1 VHEADRRIGIGSG
14 LAVLGLGVLYVA
26 TGALGMLFGDERPE
40 NFGIVDPAL
49 AILEVLLILSV
60 PPMIALMSAVHS
72 CAPPDRKTY
81 SRAAFGFMVLLGGTT
96 TAVHFVEL
104 TVARRI
110 ALDRV
115 PGLSQVLS
123 FRWPAVAMSLDL
135 LAWDVFLGCAMLLA
149 APVFDGGGRRGD
161 GPRRRWVRRGMI
173 ASGALCLTG
182 TLGPA
187 TGNLALQPIAVLG
200 YAFVFPLVCL
210 ALALYFRQPD

>member
-1 VHEADRRIGIGSG
+1 MHEADRRIGTWSG

-26 TGALGMLFGDERPE
+26 TGALGMVFGDDRRE

-49 AILEVLLILSV
+49 AILEVLLLLSV

-81 SRAAFGFMVLLGGTT
+81 SRAAFGFMALLGGTT
-96 TAVHFVEL
+96 MAVHFVEL

-110 ALDRV
+110 ALGSV
-115 PGLSQVLS
+115 PGLSQILS

-135 LAWDVFLGCAMLLA
+135 LAWDVFLGCSMLLA
-149 APVFDGGGRRGD
+149 APVFDRG
-161 GPRRRWVRRGMI
+161 GPRRTWVRRGMI
-173 ASGALCLTG
+173 TSGALCLLG

-187 TGNLALQPIAVLG
+187 TGTLALQPIAVLG